1 MKQLDLYNTQTRIK
15 ETFKPRPDKPVVIYA
30 CGITPYEYSH
40 VGHARSAITFDVL
53 IRVLQASGYQTTFIR
68 NVTDVDDKILA
79 KIPDHTGDI
88 TSKISGLVDPYIKDY
103 RDNLAALGCNSP
115 DHEPYVTKFIP
126 HIIAII
132 ETLIAKG
139 HAYVVN
145 NDVYYDVSTFDSYGR
160 LSGRSIDEMLAGAR
174 IDVNEVKRNPA
185 DFALWKGNDSNLFWQ
200 SPWGYGRPGWH
211 IECSAMSHHYAET
224 LDIHGG
230 GADLIFPHHENER
243 AQSEAAYNVPIT
255 SIWIHN
261 GMLNIN
267 KEKMS
272 KSLGNIILLK
282 EVTSRYSPQAF
293 RFYLLQH
300 GYRAPLNFSDQD
312 FEAATKAYERL
323 PLLGK
328 DVDAVQTKEE
338 LFAYLNHSNRFD
350 AFEAA
355 HCALLDDLNTPQ
367 ALGSIFGALGTIK
380 QSKKLTLVCAS
391 FLYHLMGLSYQSNKS
406 PSDLSDE
413 IKELIEKRT
422 TARQERDWKTA
433 DEIRD
438 KLSQMGYDVQ
448 DKKL

>member
-1 MKQLDLYNTQTRIK
+1 
-15 ETFKPRPDKPVVIYA
+15 
-30 CGITPYEYSH
+30 
-40 VGHARSAITFDVL
+40 
-53 IRVLQASGYQTTFIR
+53 
-68 NVTDVDDKILA
+68 
-79 KIPDHTGDI
+79 
-88 TSKISGLVDPYIKDY
+88 
-103 RDNLAALGCNSP
+103 
-115 DHEPYVTKFIP
+115 
-126 HIIAII
+126 
-132 ETLIAKG
+132 
-139 HAYVVN
+139 
-145 NDVYYDVSTFDSYGR
+145 
-160 LSGRSIDEMLAGAR
+160 
-174 IDVNEVKRNPA
+174 
-185 DFALWKGNDSNLFWQ
+185 
-200 SPWGYGRPGWH
+200 
-211 IECSAMSHHYAET
+211 MSHHYAET

-282 EVTSRYSPQAF
+282 EVTSRYNPQAF

-328 DVDAVQTKEE
+328 DIDTVQTKEE

-380 QSKKLTLVCAS
+380 QSKELTLVCAS